1 MSVYNLMVKI
11 GADASS
17 LTKGLAESTKELTK
31 AVKETTSKV
40 VKTVETNIK
49 DLEKTARDY
58 VDTTSKLVDS
68 NEALVTATEEAGAAI
83 IKAEDAAESFTDTAS
98 GAVAATGKLGGGF
111 AGLAES
117 AKAAGEKMTKL
128 GKDLSFKLTTP
139 IAALGTVAA
148 KSAIDFESAFAG
160 VRKTVD
166 ATEAQYAELEKGIRD
181 MAKTIPAS
189 ATAIASVAEAAGQLG
204 IERENILGFSR
215 VMIDLGESTNL
226 SADEAAT
233 SLARLANITQM
244 PQDQFD
250 KLGSTVVALGNSMAT
265 TEAEIVAMGLRLA
278 GAGKQIGLSEA
289 QILSFGGAL
298 SSVGIE
304 AEAGGTAFSKV
315 FKDIFTA
322 TKTGSKS
329 LETFAQVAG
338 MTTAQFKQQF
348 ETDAA
353 GAIIS
358 FIEGLGKI
366 GAQGGNTIAI
376 LEKLN
381 LSDIR
386 VSDSLLRASGAG
398 DLFRRSM
405 ETGTKAWQENTALTK
420 EAEERYKTLASV
432 LARTKNYLADLAITF
447 GQDMMPTIR
456 EVAGH
461 VRALVERFAALDSET
476 RRNIIIAGAFV
487 AAAGPLLVVFG
498 TLASSVVSII
508 TLYGKLVPLFAA
520 GSKGAALM
528 AGSIKA
534 LGVAMRFMMGPL
546 GLLITGLT
554 TLTALTVKANQSMQT
569 VLDNQAATFDKT
581 GKAVSEATAIY
592 AKFAKGATLTAE
604 EAKKGALGLR
614 LLAAEATNPNVKKG
628 LLEKASALQK
638 VVEESKKATQ
648 TTGTVA
654 PAPIIDVD
662 AILAGAGDAAK
673 AIKPIE
679 DSVKAAELSFQGLYA
694 RFRQIDTEAKHL
706 GTGAID
712 VLRQKIQALEGQI
725 KDSLAFTGPMTG
737 AQQAAL
743 DQAVKSLGEYRQRL
757 TDAEA
762 AQKALGKTTVADV
775 LGKLSTDL
783 ETASNRAALLGDGF
797 DVGAERSQIFRRAI
811 EDLAE
816 LGVKPGDEAMQALSA
831 AAEQAGV
838 HLSNLTKEA
847 KKPKSA
853 MEALQASVSDVLAS
867 VNGLRDGLSTI
878 ISAFG
883 DYTENAVLGAVAA
896 MGNFAMAGV
905 QVWTSVGTL
914 IPQLYSMGVAMHASL
929 GPIGLVTGAIAL
941 LAAGISFLI
950 NRQDEEAK
958 KAKEA
963 AEATYKAWQE
973 SVQKISETFQTG
985 FASSIGDT
993 LKRYFSGDKI
1003 NFLKELTVGIREA
1016 VIDGM
1021 IQALVQSSIIEGKMG
1036 DLMKQLSSAVAAG
1049 NTGLVNETIAQI
1061 KQKLPE
1067 VTSFLEDAA
1076 GKLRG
1081 VIDFQLPDPGSKSA
1095 PQAPDL
1101 TSFDAPLP
1109 EPPALPPPP
1118 KASPAP
1124 SVGDTLGGGG
1134 PVGGVLDWVVQPI
1147 HWINDALNAIWP
1159 FADGGIVTG
1168 PTLGMIGE
1176 AGDNEAVLPLNDATF
1191 ESLGA
1196 AIANA
1201 MREQDGGKGQGVT
1214 VNVVIHAGA
1223 SLVDE
1228 ASLDQWARVIGIRL
1242 NNLRMQAL

>member
-1 MSVYNLMVKI
+1 MSVYNLLVRI
-11 GADASS
+11 GADVSGLLSGVEKSS
-17 LTKGLAESTKELTK
+17 KSLK
-31 AVKETTSKV
+31 AM
-40 VKTVETNIK
+40 
-49 DLEKTARDY
+49 
-58 VDTTSKLVDS
+58 
-68 NEALVTATEEAGAAI
+68 
-83 IKAEDAAESFTDTAS
+83 
-98 GAVAATGKLGGGF
+98 
-111 AGLAES
+111 
-117 AKAAGEKMTKL
+117 GERMDKI
-128 GKDLSFKLTTP
+128 GKDMSKKLTAP

-148 KSAIDFESAFAG
+148 KTAIDFESAFAG

-166 ATEAQYAELEKGIRD
+166 ATEEQYAQLEKGIRN

-189 ATAIASVAEAAGQLG
+189 AGAIATVAEAAGQLG
-204 IERENILGFSR
+204 IQRENIMGFSR

-226 SADEAAT
+226 SADDAAT

-250 KLGSTVVALGNSMAT
+250 RLGSTVVALGNSMAT
-265 TEAEIVAMGLRLA
+265 TEAEIVEMGLRLA
-278 GAGKQIGLSEA
+278 GAGKQVGLSEA
-289 QILSFGGAL
+289 QILSFAGSL

-304 AEAGGTAFSKV
+304 AEAGGTAFSRV
-315 FKDIFTA
+315 FKDMFSA
-322 TKTGSKS
+322 VKTGNKS

-353 GAIIS
+353 GAIVT

-366 GAQGGNTIAI
+366 GAQGGNTIAV

-381 LSDIR
+381 LQDIR

-405 ETGTKAWQENTALTK
+405 ETGSKAWQENTALTK
-420 EAEERYKTLASV
+420 EAEERYKTLASQ
-432 LARTKNYLADLAITF
+432 LAITRNYLTEAAMVF
-447 GQDMMPTIR
+447 GRDLMPIIR
-456 EVAGH
+456 EAAAH
-461 VRALVERFAALDSET
+461 VRALSERFAALDANT
-476 RRNIIIAGAFV
+476 RRNILVAGALV
-487 AAAGPLLVVFG
+487 AAVGPLLVVFG
-498 TLASSVVSII
+498 TLANSVVGII

-554 TLTALTVKANQSMQT
+554 TLTALTVKANQSMQA
-569 VLDNQAATFDKT
+569 VLDNQAATFEKS

-638 VVEESKKATQ
+638 VVEESKKAAQ
-648 TTGTVA
+648 TTGTGA

-662 AILAGAGDAAK
+662 AILTGAGDAAK

-762 AQKALGKTTVADV
+762 AQRELGKTTVADV
-775 LGKLSTDL
+775 LGRLSTDL

-797 DVGAERSQIFRRAI
+797 DVGAERSQIFRQAI
-811 EDLAE
+811 YDLAE

-831 AAEQAGV
+831 AAEQAGID
-838 HLSNLTKEA
+838 LSKLSKEA

-929 GPIGLVTGAIAL
+929 GPIGLVTGAVAL
-941 LAAGISFLI
+941 LAAGVSFLI
-950 NRQDEEAK
+950 NKQNEEAK
-958 KAKEA
+958 KAREA
-963 AEATYKAWQE
+963 AEATYKAWKE
-973 SVQKISETFQTG
+973 SVQKISEAFQTG

-1016 VIDGM
+1016 VIEGL
-1021 IQALVQSSIIEGKMG
+1021 IQALVQSSIIKGKMG
-1036 DLMKQLSSAVAAG
+1036 ELMDQLATAVANG
-1049 NTGLVNETIAQI
+1049 NTGLVNATIEQI
-1061 KQKLPE
+1061 KRKIPE
-1067 VTSFLEDAA
+1067 ITAYLEDAA

-1081 VIDFQLPDPGSKSA
+1081 VVDYQLPDPGAKNGA
-1095 PQAPDL
+1095 PTPDL
-1101 TSFDAPLP
+1101 SSFAPPMSDPSKPPYDAEKMLSGAKEAVDWATRTGFLGLRVTGLGDQNRVIQDVNDMGKKAMAAGDEATAAKLREILKPL
-1109 EPPALPPPP
+1109 
-1118 KASPAP
+1118 S
-1124 SVGDTLGGGG
+1124 SV
-1134 PVGGVLDWVVQPI
+1134 PQ
-1147 HWINDALNAIWP
+1147 